1 MKIFFNGNN
10 KAHMEA
16 LEQCKVKNVMLS
28 FKYSYANIGKFRS
41 KFEKIFVVSG
51 TDTKPDRYHE
61 LLIKHK
67 GVYDYATQFDVFYN
81 MDETIKHLN
90 KEREMGIDWTLP
102 VLQENYLNHLSRIR
116 PEPNSYVCLGEIHGR
131 EETEDQVRKL
141 PANLRYHG
149 LAKGKYMGR
158 GRFESIDTSAWI
170 SAAMSKKTEV
180 WNNNST
186 NTIFFG
192 VKGKGM
198 IPMLRHACSIYKDN
212 LDKIGVTVE
221 QIINGDY
228 NALLKAPIALL
239 FMPQCKSLNMYSENF
254 K

>member
-1 MKIFFNGNN
+1 MKIYFNTNN
-10 KAHMEA
+10 KATRDA
-16 LEQCKVKNVMLS
+16 LKECGVRNVMVAH
-28 FKYSYANIGKFRS
+28 KYVSANIS
-41 KFEKIFVVSG
+41 KYWEMFESVFVVAG
-51 TDTKPDRYHE
+51 VDGNADKYHDWLKINRQYYE
-61 LLIKHK
+61 
-67 GVYDYATQFDVFYN
+67 YATQFDTLYD
-81 MDETIKHLN
+81 MDSTIKHYKN
-90 KEREMGIDWTLP
+90 ERDLGIDWTLP
-102 VLQENYLNHLSRIR
+102 VLQGNYLNHISMLRLQ
-116 PEPNSYVCLGEIHGR
+116 PNSYVCLGEIHGKL
-131 EETEDQVRKL
+131 ETEDQIRKL

-149 LAKGKYMGR
+149 LAKGKYVGR
-158 GRFESIDTSAWI
+158 GRFQSIDTSAWI

-212 LDKIGVTVE
+212 LDKIGITIE